1 MAWNPNDDRGK
12 IINRK
17 RKNQIV
23 DFSGIRIEN
32 MTPMDVDGV
41 IDLRNKGF
49 IIIELKYRDAV
60 LSRGQ
65 QIAYERMV
73 DAIRNGDK
81 ECALFLCEHKV
92 DNPEEDI
99 DAASAIVRSY
109 YYQGEWKEEGDVRLV
124 ELLNNFTY
132 YVLHKPCE
140 R

>member
-1 MAWNPNDDRGK
+1 M
-12 IINRK
+12 
-17 RKNQIV
+17 
-23 DFSGIRIEN
+23 
-32 MTPMDVDGV
+32 
-41 IDLRNKGF
+41 
-49 IIIELKYRDAV
+49 
-60 LSRGQ
+60 
-65 QIAYERMV
+65 
-73 DAIRNGDK
+73 
-81 ECALFLCEHKV
+81 